1 MATTPNAA
9 PTTANVTANGSTAT
23 TSTITLT
30 ANSTATLAA
39 AQSAI
44 TQATGNAPAN
54 TFAVGSTTTIS
65 QTTPGGNFVQ
75 GSTTTPVLN
84 AAAASSPPATNNG
97 VSSVLSVQNIL
108 SAAALAGAGL
118 AVYNKVASGTNLLQ
132 TLVNNSNTV
141 TPTSSTNNVQ
151 DPAQAAQAAEQ
162 AATTVN
168 APNTNSTNNVT
179 DPAQRAQVADQVA
192 IDNAQNVSTLQD
204 PAQRQQADITT
215 ADNTAPAQVSTFSDP
230 AQQAQANQAAIENAD
245 NTAPVQVSTFSDP
258 AQRQQAAD
266 QVAIDQAAKTNNI
279 TDPAQRAQAN
289 QIAIEN
295 ADNTAPVQV
304 STFSDPAQRQQTA
317 DQVAIDQA
325 ATTNNITDPAQRA
338 QANQIAIENADN
350 TAPVQ
355 VSTLQDPAQ
364 RAAIAD
370 QIAIDQAATTNNIT
384 DPAQRAQS
392 REIIENYQA
401 PAVDQTDAETARLA
415 RQNNTVE
422 NSSAVVDPNQDPAE
436 TARLKRAE
444 DAAAAAEADANQSA
458 AETNRLNNTNSGLTT
473 KKLDTQSQATQQ
485 DAANFQAKPDW
496 RVRLSLSPGAQ
507 AAKYLYWANPPGI
520 LAPLQATDGVI
531 FPYTP
536 AITVQYN
543 ASYDPT
549 ELTHSNYKFFT
560 YRGSAVDSVTI
571 GCDFTAQD
579 TFEANYLLAV
589 IHFFKSVTK
598 MFYGQDQTPS
608 NGTPPPL
615 CYLSGLGA
623 FQFDAHPLAIT
634 GFTYTLPTDVDY
646 IKAGSTATPAG
657 VNRQN
662 NPSQGKPG
670 ESLMSMA
677 SATRLETSGINP
689 GGQSSAPNWQTTD
702 TGSKDATYVPTKINL
717 TITAVPIVTRNDIS
731 NKFSLK
737 EYATGALLRGT
748 KRSGGGIW

>member
-97 VSSVLSVQNIL
+97 VSSVLSVQNML

-304 STFSDPAQRQQTA
+304 STFSDPAQRQQA
-317 DQVAIDQA
+317 
-325 ATTNNITDPAQRA
+325 
-338 QANQIAIENADN
+338 
-350 TAPVQ
+350 
-355 VSTLQDPAQ
+355 
-364 RAAIAD
+364 AD
-370 QIAIDQAATTNNIT
+370 QIAIDQAQNISTFQDPSQRGQAAADAIQEQKQAELNNEFAGVDTQVANNSYIDQPATVSDAEVEQQLQTARDEN
-384 DPAQRAQS
+384 
-392 REIIENYQA
+392 IENREPRIPNDEEVDAAIQA
-401 PAVDQTDAETARLA
+401 AKDEAIQNDSSSTVVTDDERINRIETA
-415 RQNNTVE
+415 V
-422 NSSAVVDPNQDPAE
+422 AE
-436 TARLKRAE
+436 E
-444 DAAAAAEADANQSA
+444 EAANQSA